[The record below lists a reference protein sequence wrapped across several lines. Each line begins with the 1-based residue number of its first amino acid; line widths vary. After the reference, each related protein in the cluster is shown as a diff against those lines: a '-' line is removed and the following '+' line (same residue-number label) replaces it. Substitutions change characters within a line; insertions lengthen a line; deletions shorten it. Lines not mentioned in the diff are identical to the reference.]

1 MTERRSS
8 GTSWPWQ
15 CAHPSEWE
23 DGKGMH
29 ALSALMQ
36 RSVQQRD
43 WMPHL
48 QLTATDRSLSATLR
62 MRTGAR
68 RSRAGPGAP
77 EEWSEG

>member
-1 MTERRSS
+1 
-8 GTSWPWQ
+8 
-15 CAHPSEWE
+15 
-23 DGKGMH
+23 MH